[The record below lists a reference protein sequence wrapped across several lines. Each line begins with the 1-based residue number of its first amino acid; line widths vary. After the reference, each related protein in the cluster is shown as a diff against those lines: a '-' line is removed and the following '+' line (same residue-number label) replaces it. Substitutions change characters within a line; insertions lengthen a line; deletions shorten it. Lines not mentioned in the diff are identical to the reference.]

1 MPLDTS
7 VGKIFY
13 CVVNIEN
20 NLLLSSFSSSSS
32 SSFFKDL
39 SISMLRKVLNKVEI
53 IKRSRSGIP
62 NFESHEIEANDLQ
75 SAVSQYM
82 NLRGTAKVCMH
93 DIAYAEFFRLTDTIT
108 FINVDIQ

>member
-20 NLLLSSFSSSSS
+20 NLLLSSS

-82 NLRGTAKVCMH
+82 NLRGTAKVRMH
-93 DIAYAEFFRLTDTIT
+93 DITYLEFFRLTDTIT